1 MTKNYKIL
9 TNFIKKISS
18 EIPNVESFLH
28 LKDNV
33 PKYSLN
39 IDIMT
44 LPLKNNM
51 AEVDI
56 KLMFNSKDNEKNK
69 AYFEMIHASIV
80 RVENLTND
88 KNELKK
94 IFLKDVPTEV
104 YPKIEKKLF
113 EILQSSSY
121 PQIKLEKKINFEEL
135 FEKKLD

>member
-1 MTKNYKIL
+1 MNKNYKIL
-9 TNFIKKISS
+9 TSFIKKISS
-18 EIPNVESFLH
+18 EISNVESFLH
-28 LKDNV
+28 LKDNI

-56 KLMFNSKDNEKNK
+56 KLMFNSKEREKNK
-69 AYFEMIHASIV
+69 AYFEMIHATIV
-80 RVENLTND
+80 RVENITND

-94 IFLKDVPTEV
+94 VFLKEVPTEV
-104 YPKIEKKLF
+104 YPKIEKTLF
-113 EILQSSSY
+113 EILQSSGY

-135 FEKKLD
+135 FEKKLV

>member
-1 MTKNYKIL
+1 MSKNYKIL

-56 KLMFNSKDNEKNK
+56 KLMFNSKVNEKNK

>member
-1 MTKNYKIL
+1 MNKNYKIL
-9 TNFIKKISS
+9 TSFIKKISS

-28 LKDNV
+28 LKDNI

-56 KLMFNSKDNEKNK
+56 KLMFNSKENEKNK
-69 AYFEMIHASIV
+69 AYFEMIHATIV
-80 RVENLTND
+80 RVENITND

-94 IFLKDVPTEV
+94 VFLKEVPTEV
-104 YPKIEKKLF
+104 YPKIEKTLF
-113 EILQSSSY
+113 EILQSSGY

-135 FEKKLD
+135 FEKKLV

>member
-1 MTKNYKIL
+1 MNKNYKIL
-9 TNFIKKISS
+9 TSFIKKISS

-28 LKDNV
+28 LKDNI

-56 KLMFNSKDNEKNK
+56 KLMFNSKEKEKNK
-69 AYFEMIHASIV
+69 AYFEMVHATIV
-80 RVENLTND
+80 RVENITND

-94 IFLKDVPTEV
+94 IFLKEVPTEV
-104 YPKIEKKLF
+104 YPKIEKTLF
-113 EILQSSSY
+113 EILQSSGY

-135 FEKKLD
+135 FEKKLV

>member
-1 MTKNYKIL
+1 MNKNYKIL
-9 TNFIKKISS
+9 TSFIKKISS

-28 LKDNV
+28 LKDNI

-56 KLMFNSKDNEKNK
+56 KLMFNSKEREKNK
-69 AYFEMIHASIV
+69 AYFEMIHATIV
-80 RVENLTND
+80 RVENITND

-94 IFLKDVPTEV
+94 VFLKEVPTEV
-104 YPKIEKKLF
+104 YPKIEKTLF
-113 EILQSSSY
+113 EILQSSGY

-135 FEKKLD
+135 FEKKLV